1 MSTTA
6 TPPIEDRRTGTDR
19 RRWQSVGVLT
29 LYGPGPLPGT
39 GYNLK
44 QPIAL
49 FLQIDEGGRF
59 VVSESNTGA
68 FTSDLDLPHA
78 VANFFSAFVEEY
90 EFLSQRESTLSPAM
104 ISDLERFRML
114 LERSEK

>member
-68 FTSDLDLPHA
+68 FT
-78 VANFFSAFVEEY
+78 FFSAFVEEY